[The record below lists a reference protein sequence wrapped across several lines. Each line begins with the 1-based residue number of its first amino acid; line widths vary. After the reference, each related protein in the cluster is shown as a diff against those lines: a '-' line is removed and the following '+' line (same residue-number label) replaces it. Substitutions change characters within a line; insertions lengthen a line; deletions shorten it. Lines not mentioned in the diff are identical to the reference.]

1 MPSRSDEI
9 KLPEVMVFAGPN
21 GSGKSTITR
30 MAKVVG
36 QYINADD
43 IKATTLCMDMEATLK
58 AEELR
63 EMMVAKKDFTFE
75 TVLST
80 ERKDYVKPWR
90 DDNGIQYVGIEDFL
104 LDESLISR

>member
-36 QYINADD
+36 Q
-43 IKATTLCMDMEATLK
+43 
-58 AEELR
+58 
-63 EMMVAKKDFTFE
+63 
-75 TVLST
+75 
-80 ERKDYVKPWR
+80 
-90 DDNGIQYVGIEDFL
+90 
-104 LDESLISR
+104 